1 MPPAETV
8 WTVVVAGG
16 SGRRFGGAK
25 QFERLGAG
33 DHAPRVIDVAVA
45 TARSATDGVV
55 VVVPADR
62 AVAEGGVAGGA
73 TRSESVRAGLAAV
86 PDAATI
92 VCVHDAARPYASTE
106 LFDAVIGAV
115 AGGADGAVPG
125 VPVSD
130 TIKMVD
136 RNDVVGVVDVV
147 DVVDT
152 LRRESL
158 VAVQTPQAFRADV
171 LRAAHASGG
180 DATDDAGLV
189 EQAGGRVVVVP
200 GEPGN
205 IKITHRD
212 DLVRPVRPVGLP
224 VIRVGQGF
232 DVHRFS
238 DDPDRPL
245 VLGGCRFD
253 GEPGLVGH
261 SDADAVAHA
270 VADALL
276 GAAGLGDIG
285 EHFPDTDPQWE
296 GADSIELLRRV
307 AALVSSH
314 GWEVGNVDCSVICER
329 PKIAPRRD
337 EMQAQLSGA
346 AGGPVTVSGRRAEG
360 LGAIG
365 RREGIACTAVAVLV
379 RHPAEEVTT

>member
-1 MPPAETV
+1 MPPPETV

-33 DHAPRVIDVAVA
+33 TQAPRVIDVAVA

-86 PDAATI
+86 PDDATI

-136 RNDVVGVVDVV
+136 RNDVVEVVDVV
-147 DVVDT
+147 ET
-152 LRRESL
+152 PRRESL
-158 VAVQTPQAFRADV
+158 VAVQTPQAFRASV
-171 LRAAHASGG
+171 LRDAHASGG

-205 IKITHRD
+205 IKITRPE
-212 DLVRPVRPVGLP
+212 DLARSDRATAALE
-224 VIRVGQGF
+224 IRVGQGF

-238 DDPDRPL
+238 DDPHRPL

-285 EHFPDTDPQWE
+285 EHFPDTDPQWA

-307 AALVSSH
+307 AALVSGH

-337 EMQAQLSGA
+337 EMQTKLSDA

-365 RREGIACTAVAVLV
+365 RREGVACTAVAVLA
-379 RHPAEEVTT
+379 RHPVQEAPT